1 MPHDIFG
8 SSLIVLHE
16 DLAKIMGYLNLIL
29 YTSERGIHCQFLLEQ
44 SFNLHLEIC
53 FWFGLLDD
61 QISSFLKT
69 SFLVLFYILPSELV
83 DLLPCNSYL

>member
-1 MPHDIFG
+1 
-8 SSLIVLHE
+8 
-16 DLAKIMGYLNLIL
+16 MGYLNLIL

-69 SFLVLFYILPSELV
+69 SFLVLFYILPPEFV